1 MGTSWRGDAAV
12 GTVMGSEGKAA
23 AGETKARLIAELE
36 DAHQELLAAVAGI
49 PEEKVSVPMLG
60 EWSVKD
66 ILAHISSWDELE
78 VQDLRRLGRGHVP
91 IQADFREEEGDEWND
106 FLLKGRRPFS
116 PEQVMAEF
124 EANRQAR
131 REVLDGL
138 PDPLFA
144 SGSLVRGFCEG
155 TVKHD
160 QEHAAQIRAWRQKQG
175 V

>member
-1 MGTSWRGDAAV
+1 MATQFSGRPAGSALAAPE
-12 GTVMGSEGKAA
+12 SQAA
-23 AGETKARLIAELE
+23 LASAKTQLIRQLE
-36 DAHQELLAAVAGI
+36 NAHHQLLAALKGM
-49 PEEKVSVPMLG
+49 PVSKMTEPMLG

-66 ILAHISSWDELE
+66 ILAHVSSWDELE

-91 IQADFREEEGDEWND
+91 IQAAFREEEGDEWND
-106 FLLKGRRPFS
+106 FLLKGRRLFS

-138 PDPLFA
+138 PDALFA
-144 SGSLVRGFCEG
+144 SGSLMRRLCEG

-160 QEHAAQIRAWRQKQG
+160 QEHAAQIRAWRRKQG